1 MSDLRQ
7 KAVQLMDE
15 ALDKPPVELKAEV
28 DQVERIVAALRDEL
42 IDRLRSSPDEKTRT
56 ELDGVNA
63 ALSLIV
69 GLEYPVGGLQRDMLK
84 LARSALERGA
94 PARK

>member
-7 KAVQLMDE
+7 DAIQMMDD
-15 ALDKPPVELKAEV
+15 ALKKPPTELKAEV
-28 DQVERIVAALRDEL
+28 DAVERKVAALRDQL
-42 IDRLRSSPDEKTRT
+42 IDRFRAAPDEATRH

-69 GLEYPVGGLQRDMLK
+69 GLEYPVGGIQREMLK
-84 LARSALERGA
+84 LARSALAGSA
-94 PARK
+94 